1 MIVEK
6 LNDDQIEELKMM
18 FPACPNPVN
27 EPQKFMHYI
36 KMYLTSK
43 GLL

>member
-1 MIVEK
+1 MRVKK
-6 LNDDQIEELKMM
+6 LDDDQIEELKKM
-18 FPACPNPVN
+18 FPECPNPIH

>member
-1 MIVEK
+1 MRVKK
-6 LNDDQIEELKMM
+6 LDDKQLEELKKM

>member
-1 MIVEK
+1 MNT
-6 LNDDQIEELKMM
+6 LTDDQIEELKKM
-18 FPACPNPVN
+18 FPECPNPVN

>member
-1 MIVEK
+1 MRVKK
-6 LNDDQIEELKMM
+6 LNDEEIAELKTM
-18 FPACPNPVN
+18 FPSCPNPIH